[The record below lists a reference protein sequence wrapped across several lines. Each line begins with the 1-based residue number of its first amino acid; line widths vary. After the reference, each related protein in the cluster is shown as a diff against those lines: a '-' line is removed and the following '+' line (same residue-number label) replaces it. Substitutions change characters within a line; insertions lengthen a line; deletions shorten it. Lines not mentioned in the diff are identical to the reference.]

1 MVSLLDSQFTLPPSQ
16 ALLGLLPMLEKSK
29 YESVVFEE
37 MNKQKMWSKW
47 CFLFRGIYLL
57 FFYPKLF

>member
-37 MNKQKMWSKW
+37 MNKQKMWSK
-47 CFLFRGIYLL
+47 
-57 FFYPKLF
+57 